1 MKGKLNKMLVYLDL
15 LDQSEHKI
23 FSIKNS
29 KYYKVFGKYN
39 EQEIDLERQQKVSD
53 KIIARIE
60 NLKKEL

>member
-23 FSIKNS
+23 FIINNS

-39 EQEIDLERQQKVSD
+39 ERDIDLERQQKVSD